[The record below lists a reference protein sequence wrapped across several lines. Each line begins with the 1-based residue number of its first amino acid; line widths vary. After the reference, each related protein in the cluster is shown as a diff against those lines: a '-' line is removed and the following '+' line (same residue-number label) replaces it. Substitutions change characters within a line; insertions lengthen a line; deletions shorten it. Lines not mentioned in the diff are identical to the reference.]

1 MSRDGPVGVRPM
13 NGPSIERLAEDTSVF
28 FVAGPPGCGKTTFV
42 ASQVTR
48 AVHEGKSV
56 LLASLTKTA
65 AHELAGRDLPIE
77 ARRIGTLHAHA
88 LRALGGGT
96 PAETKAKE
104 WNDWLTEHG
113 HPWSWHLSSARKAD
127 VDDPMEEG
135 AISVDEH
142 NGIKTDGD
150 EYLEAVGTWRAR
162 ALPRSY
168 WLVKREV
175 IRFAE
180 AWEEWKAEAGYL
192 DFTDMIETCLTDR
205 VPPPADFDVMF
216 LDETQ
221 DSSRLEVML
230 ALQWGA
236 LGETLVVAG
245 DVRQN
250 LYEWRGSEPSVFL
263 EIDRVCKAKRVLSQ
277 SYRVPGAVH
286 ERAVAWA
293 KQLSQDIE
301 AEYYPRKHDGAI
313 VAGEIADG
321 PSLRQAE
328 WIVED
333 AAEAASTGQTVML
346 LGTTRRLVDHYVAA
360 LREAGLLFHNPYRPK
375 AGHWNPIGDPLH
387 GAGAAAQLVAFS
399 RTDDRTWG
407 SEARF
412 WTADEIRA
420 WIKPIRAD
428 VFAKGSKTKLLA
440 GTGVTP
446 EQFAAMVPDQ
456 AVLNRMFS
464 GDLDWYVEALTDG
477 QKRGGRFRYPLTV
490 AEKHGVKALT
500 AQPRICVG
508 TVHSVKGGEASVVY
522 VAPDLSRAGYDSWV
536 DRDTRDQVV
545 RTFYVALTRARD
557 KLVLLRPMSSLSV
570 DL

>member
-1 MSRDGPVGVRPM
+1 MT
-13 NGPSIERLAEDTSVF
+13 SIEQLAQDTSVF

-42 ASQVTR
+42 AAQVHR
-48 AVHEGKSV
+48 AVDEGKSV

-88 LRALGGGT
+88 YRALGGGT
-96 PAETKAKE
+96 VAESKAKE
-104 WNDWLTEHG
+104 WNEWLTEHG
-113 HPWSWHLSSARKAD
+113 HPWSWHLSSARKTD
-127 VDDPMEEG
+127 VDDPMDEG
-135 AISVDEH
+135 IVRSDE
-142 NGIKTDGD
+142 NDGAKTDGD

-162 ALPRSY
+162 ALPRSH
-168 WLVKREV
+168 WMVKTEV

-192 DFTDMIETCLTDR
+192 DFTDMIETCLRDQ
-205 VPPPADFDVMF
+205 VPPPVDFDVMF

-250 LYEWRGSEPSVFL
+250 LYEWRGSEPRVFL
-263 EIDRVCKAKRVLSQ
+263 EIDRICTAKRVLSQ
-277 SYRVPGAVH
+277 SYRVPAAVH
-286 ERAVAWA
+286 SRAVTWA

-301 AEYYPRKHDGAI
+301 ADYYPRKQDGTVVI
-313 VAGEIADG
+313 GEITDG
-321 PSLRQAE
+321 PSLRRAE
-328 WIVED
+328 WIIED
-333 AAEAASTGQTVML
+333 AAKAAQRGQSVML
-346 LGTTRRLVDHYVAA
+346 LGTTRRLVDHYVSE
-360 LREAGLLFHNPYRPK
+360 LRAAGLLFHNPYRPK

-407 SEARF
+407 TEARF
-412 WTADEIRA
+412 WNTEEIRS
-420 WIKPIRAD
+420 WVKPIRAD
-428 VFAKGSKTKLLA
+428 VFVKGSKTQLLA
-440 GTGVTP
+440 GGGVTA
-446 EQFAAMVPDQ
+446 EQFAEMVPDR
-456 AVLNRMFS
+456 ANLNRMFS
-464 GDLDWYVEALTDG
+464 GDLDWYVSALTEG
-477 QKRGGRFRYPLTV
+477 QSRGGRFKYPLAV
-490 AEKHGVKALT
+490 AEKHGIKALT
-500 AQPRICVG
+500 EQPRICVG
-508 TVHSVKGGEASVVY
+508 TVHSVKGGEADVCY

-545 RTFYVALTRARD
+545 RCFYVAMTRARE
-557 KLVLLRPMSSLSV
+557 KLVLLKPMSSLSV